1 MNEIGN
7 DVWIG
12 VKMIKPAIIVIAY
25 NREVSLKRLLTSLN
39 NAIYESDDI
48 TLIISIDKSDNEKV
62 FKVADEFDWKHGEK
76 KTILSSEKLGLKKH
90 VLKCGDYAYEYE
102 SIIVLE
108 DDLYVSKNFYS
119 YACQVLEF
127 SMDRPEI
134 AGISLYNHEL
144 NVHVREPFTAIDDGY
159 DNYYMQFAQSWG
171 QAYTKKQWHA
181 FRNWFDENE
190 SKSLYSENVPLNVS
204 SWSDKSWLKYFI
216 KYVIDTDKFFIYP
229 RVSHTTNFGDEG
241 THAKDSVSDLQVM
254 LSFVNEK
261 KYNFSSLDES
271 GSVYDAFFENI
282 KIKKAVSDKLKS
294 LAVNA
299 EQEDISIDL
308 YGYRESTDKRFVLSS
323 KSMPYK
329 VLYSY
334 ARRLRPID
342 ANIILDCQGDEL
354 FLYDT
359 AAVDNAPKIDEA
371 KRTLYNY
378 KALSVKKMLNVIKYR
393 ITGK

>member
-1 MNEIGN
+1 MAN
-7 DVWIG
+7 
-12 VKMIKPAIIVIAY
+12 MIKPAIIVIAY
-25 NREVSLKRLLTSLN
+25 NREASLKRLLTSLN

-62 FKVADEFDWKHGEK
+62 YKTANEFDWKHGIK
-76 KTILSSEKLGLKKH
+76 KTILSDENLGLKKH
-90 VLKCGDYAYEYE
+90 VLKCGDYVYEYE
-102 SIIVLE
+102 NIIVLE
-108 DDLYVSKNFYS
+108 DDLYVSKKFYS
-119 YACQVLEF
+119 YACQALEF
-127 SMDRPEI
+127 SMNRTEI
-134 AGISLYNHEL
+134 SGVSLYNHEL
-144 NVHVREPFTAIDDGY
+144 NVHVREPFKAIDDGY

-171 QAYTKKQWHA
+171 QAYSKKQWHE
-181 FRNWFDENE
+181 F
-190 SKSLYSENVPLNVS
+190 KSWLDNNDSMDLCSENVPANVS

-216 KYVIDTDKFFIYP
+216 KYVIDTDKYFIYP

-261 KYNFSSLDES
+261 KYNFSSIDES

-294 LAVNA
+294 LGINTDYEEIGV
-299 EQEDISIDL
+299 DL
-308 YGYRESTDKRFVLSS
+308 YGYRESISRRFILSS
-323 KSMPYK
+323 KAMPYK

-334 ARRLRPID
+334 ARKLRPID
-342 ANIILDCQGDEL
+342 ANILLDCQGDEL

-359 AAVDNAPKIDEA
+359 LEKDYAPKTDDA

-378 KALSVKKMLNVIKYR
+378 KALNIKKMLDVIRYR

>member
-1 MNEIGN
+1 MAN
-7 DVWIG
+7 
-12 VKMIKPAIIVIAY
+12 MIKPAIIVIAY
-25 NREVSLKRLLTSLN
+25 NREESLKRLLTSLN

-62 FKVADEFDWKHGEK
+62 YKTADEFDWKHGIK
-76 KTILSSEKLGLKKH
+76 KTILSDENLGLKKH
-90 VLKCGDYAYEYE
+90 VLKCGDYVYEYE
-102 SIIVLE
+102 NIIVLE

-119 YACQVLEF
+119 YACQALEF
-127 SMDRPEI
+127 SMDKQEI
-134 AGISLYNHEL
+134 AGVSLYNHEL
-144 NVHVREPFTAIDDGY
+144 NVHVREPFKAIDDGY

-171 QAYTKKQWHA
+171 QAYSKEQWHE
-181 FRNWFDENE
+181 F
-190 SKSLYSENVPLNVS
+190 KSWLDNNDSMDLCSENVPANVS

-216 KYVIDTDKFFIYP
+216 KYVIDTDKYFIYP

-261 KYNFSSLDES
+261 KYNFSSIDES

-294 LAVNA
+294 LGINTDYEEIGV
-299 EQEDISIDL
+299 DL
-308 YGYRESTDKRFVLSS
+308 YGYRESISRRFILSS
-323 KSMPYK
+323 KAMPYK

-334 ARRLRPID
+334 ARKLRPID
-342 ANIILDCQGDEL
+342 ANILLDCQGDEL

-359 AAVDNAPKIDEA
+359 LEKDYAPKTDDA

-378 KALSVKKMLNVIKYR
+378 KALNIKKMLDVIRYR

>member
-1 MNEIGN
+1 MAN
-7 DVWIG
+7 
-12 VKMIKPAIIVIAY
+12 MIKPAIIVIAY
-25 NREVSLKRLLTSLN
+25 NREASLKRLLTSLN

-62 FKVADEFDWKHGEK
+62 YKTADEFDWKHGIK
-76 KTILSSEKLGLKKH
+76 KTILSDENLGLKKH
-90 VLKCGDYAYEYE
+90 VLKCGDYVYEYE
-102 SIIVLE
+102 NIIVLE

-119 YACQVLEF
+119 YACQALEF
-127 SMDRPEI
+127 SMNRTEI
-134 AGISLYNHEL
+134 SGVSLYNHEL
-144 NVHVREPFTAIDDGY
+144 NVHVREPFKAIDDGY

-171 QAYTKKQWHA
+171 QAYSKKQWHE
-181 FRNWFDENE
+181 F
-190 SKSLYSENVPLNVS
+190 KSLLDNNDSMDLCSENVPANVS

-216 KYVIDTDKFFIYP
+216 KYVIDTDKYFIYP

-261 KYNFSSLDES
+261 KYNFSSIDES

-282 KIKKAVSDKLKS
+282 KIKKTVSDKLKS
-294 LAVNA
+294 LGINTDYEEIGV
-299 EQEDISIDL
+299 DL
-308 YGYRESTDKRFVLSS
+308 YGYRESISRRFILSS
-323 KSMPYK
+323 KAMPYK

-334 ARRLRPID
+334 ARKLRPID
-342 ANIILDCQGDEL
+342 ANILLDCQGDEL

-359 AAVDNAPKIDEA
+359 LEKDYAPKTDDA

-378 KALSVKKMLNVIKYR
+378 KALNIKKMLDVIRYR

>member
-1 MNEIGN
+1 MAN
-7 DVWIG
+7 
-12 VKMIKPAIIVIAY
+12 MIKPAIIVIAY
-25 NREVSLKRLLTSLN
+25 NREASLKRLLTSLN

-62 FKVADEFDWKHGEK
+62 YKTADEFDWKHGIK
-76 KTILSSEKLGLKKH
+76 KTILSDENLGLKKH
-90 VLKCGDYAYEYE
+90 VLKCGDYVYEYE
-102 SIIVLE
+102 NIIVLE

-119 YACQVLEF
+119 YACQALEF
-127 SMDRPEI
+127 SMDKQEI
-134 AGISLYNHEL
+134 AGVSLYNHEL
-144 NVHVREPFTAIDDGY
+144 NVHVREPFKAIDDGY

-171 QAYTKKQWHA
+171 QAYSKNQWHE
-181 FRNWFDENE
+181 FKNWLDNND
-190 SKSLYSENVPLNVS
+190 SMDLCSENVPANVS

-216 KYVIDTDKFFIYP
+216 KYVIDTDKYFIYP

-261 KYNFSSLDES
+261 KYNFSSIDES

-323 KSMPYK
+323 KAMPYK

-334 ARRLRPID
+334 ARKLRPID
-342 ANIILDCQGDEL
+342 ANVLLDCQGDEL

-359 AAVDNAPKIDEA
+359 LEKDYAPKTDDA

-378 KALSVKKMLNVIKYR
+378 KALNIKKMLDVIRYR